1 MVTSLNCTRKEF
13 LIFMEVLSKIN
24 HLFDFFSKIRKGMFF
39 LYEHIYS
46 MYCRTHF
53 FFFINNVLDKGLFL
67 LNILNHFTASMKC
80 IEHNNKS
87 TNEPLEIINTQIKKR
102 LVPRGIITKVYVCV
116 LFAFFFFKY
125 IVNVLVQSNLC
136 FITDTTVFCL

>member
-24 HLFDFFSKIRKGMFF
+24 HLFDFFLKYERARFF
-39 LYEHIYS
+39 YMNTYTPCTAGH
-46 MYCRTHF
+46 T

-67 LNILNHFTASMKC
+67 LNILNHFTASMKF

-87 TNEPLEIINTQIKKR
+87 TNEPLEIINT
-102 LVPRGIITKVYVCV
+102 
-116 LFAFFFFKY
+116 
-125 IVNVLVQSNLC
+125 
-136 FITDTTVFCL
+136 